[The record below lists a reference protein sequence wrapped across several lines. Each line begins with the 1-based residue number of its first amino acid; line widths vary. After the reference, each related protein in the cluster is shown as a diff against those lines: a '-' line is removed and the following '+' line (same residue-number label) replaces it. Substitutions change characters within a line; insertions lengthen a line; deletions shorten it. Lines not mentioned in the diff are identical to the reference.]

1 MSQILTLGLAVPA
14 EASIIARMS
23 RDLIESGL
31 CWSWTPPRVQRH
43 IRDRD
48 CSVVV
53 ARATHRLAGFAIM
66 RFAQESAHL
75 NLLAVQPEWQRQ
87 GCGRRL
93 IEWLVA
99 SADVAGIR
107 CINLELRSGN
117 AVARRFYDR
126 LGFQVAGERPRYYEG
141 VESATTMSLNL
152 NAPPYSRHVSRSR
165 DLHS

>member
-1 MSQILTLGLAVPA
+1 MAEILALGLAVPEDA
-14 EASIIARMS
+14 GQIASMS

-31 CWSWTPPRVQRH
+31 CWSWTPPRVKRH
-43 IRDRD
+43 IQDRD

-53 ARATHRLAGFAIM
+53 ARAAHRLAGFAIM

-93 IEWLVA
+93 IEWLLA

-107 CINLELRSGN
+107 CVNLELRSGN

-152 NAPPYSRHVSRSR
+152 NETSFSRHVSRSR